1 MTRKSYE
8 ASFLTWTMVNSAHD
22 YSPYETVRL
31 HQRFWKCA
39 VDFEMLLYSQQLTVR
54 GRLPRMHFRV
64 YEMQKAGS
72 QDPLALHTTWQ
83 GAEDTQSNAILL
95 AVSITKSFQCTRM
108 FAVKPVFPYWNI
120 HPIFWTAST
129 QYISLHDRSFGG
141 GILQLRNSLS
151 QCVMRQGSYQCTIH
165 WFTI

>member
-8 ASFLTWTMVNSAHD
+8 ASFLTWTMVNSALD
-22 YSPYETVRL
+22 YSLYETVRL

-54 GRLPRMHFRV
+54 GRSPRMHFRV

-83 GAEDTQSNAILL
+83 GAETCRAMPFCWLSPSQNPSSALVCLL
-95 AVSITKSFQCTRM
+95 
-108 FAVKPVFPYWNI
+108 WNLCSLTGKYI
-120 HPIFWTAST
+120 PFSEPPQLSTYHYTIEVLVVEFYNSET
-129 QYISLHDRSFGG
+129 QYL
-141 GILQLRNSLS
+141 N
-151 QCVMRQGSYQCTIH
+151 V
-165 WFTI
+165 